1 MIKDDM
7 TEVEAEA
14 ARTLSSSPS
23 TGSEEGKA
31 TQQFDWYKQWC
42 VPCWFHLWRSVGR
55 AAG

>member
-1 MIKDDM
+1 MIEDEL

-14 ARTLSSSPS
+14 ARTLFSSPS

-42 VPCWFHLWRSVGR
+42 VLVSPFEKRR
-55 AAG
+55 